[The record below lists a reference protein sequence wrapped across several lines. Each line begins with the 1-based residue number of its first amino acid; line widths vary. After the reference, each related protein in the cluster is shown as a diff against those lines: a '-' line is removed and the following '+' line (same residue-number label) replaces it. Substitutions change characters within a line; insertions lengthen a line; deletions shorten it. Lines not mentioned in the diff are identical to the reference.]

1 MASELCEGGEYNLQ
15 CFSQNDPGV
24 AFSVLISA
32 TGSHRT
38 TGYRAFWT
46 RVDVSGDM
54 PTFAFHHELTEQ
66 PDLEMMTAFE
76 VTFAFESS
84 ADVTRAKILDSKGEH
99 VITVQNLPTLIA
111 TCPA

>member
-15 CFSQNDPGV
+15 RISQNHPGF

-38 TGYRAFWT
+38 TGYRTFWT

-54 PTFAFHHELTEQ
+54 PTFAFHHERTER

-76 VTFAFESS
+76 VTFEFESS
-84 ADVTRAKILDSKGEH
+84 TDVTRAKILDSNGEH
-99 VITVQNLPTLIA
+99 VIKVQNIPTLKA